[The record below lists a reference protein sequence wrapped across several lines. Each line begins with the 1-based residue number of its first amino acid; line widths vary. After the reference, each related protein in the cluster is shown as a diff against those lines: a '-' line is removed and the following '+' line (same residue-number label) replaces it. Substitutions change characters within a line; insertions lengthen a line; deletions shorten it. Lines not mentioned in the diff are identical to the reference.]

1 MSDLIKLPNIG
12 VVLEKKLLLAG
23 IENQEKLKK
32 SGVKKLFFVYDCKV
46 TQMSFFFLN
55 GNNFYLYLTLYLS
68 NK

>member
-32 SGVKKLFFVYDCKV
+32 SVSKEAFFRIRLQSDSDACLHMRFCCKDF
-46 TQMSFFFLN
+46 Q
-55 GNNFYLYLTLYLS
+55 LT
-68 NK
+68 

>member
-46 TQMSFFFLN
+46 TQMHVYICGSVTKIFN
-55 GNNFYLYLTLYLS
+55 
-68 NK
+68 